1 MKGIPYGKAPVGDL
15 RFRAPQPHEGWEGIR
30 DATEHTVVCP
40 QSPGLFGSND
50 DDEDCLSINVYSPN
64 VNRRLP
70 VMVWIYGGGFSSGSG
85 NSFIYGPNFFVS
97 EGVVLVTMNYRV
109 GPLGFLSTGDEH
121 SPGNYGMKDV
131 ILSLKW
137 VQVSNKLAL
146 IKIYF

>member
-1 MKGIPYGKAPVGDL
+1 MLIFPKNYHYSSILQYSTIFLNFLLIA
-15 RFRAPQPHEGWEGIR
+15 
-30 DATEHTVVCP
+30 
-40 QSPGLFGSND
+40 LFGSNQ

-64 VNRRLP
+64 LNRRSP

-109 GPLGFLSTGDEH
+109 GPLGFLSTGDENA
-121 SPGNYGMKDV
+121 PGNYGMKDV

-137 VQVSNKLAL
+137 VQVLNTNQYSQ
-146 IKIYF
+146 I